1 MVCLHGF
8 AQGRGGTVVLADLDA
23 ALRAGK
29 LGGAG
34 LDVFEIEPLPKD
46 HPLWDAPNTM
56 LTPHSAVTQIQGG
69 AGSKA
74 VPSGSAPNQR
84 TKFQERCIEIVRHNL
99 RQVELNDSDFRNP
112 VDKDKWY

>member
-1 MVCLHGF
+1 MLS
-8 AQGRGGTVVLADLDA
+8 DLDA
-23 ALRAGK
+23 ALRAGN

-34 LDVFEIEPLPKD
+34 LDVYEIEPLPKD

-56 LTPHSAVTQIQGG
+56 LTPHSGVTQIQGG
-69 AGSKA
+69 AGSSV
-74 VPSGSAPNQR
+74 VPSGSSPGQR

-99 RQVELNDSDFRNP
+99 QQIEINSNDFRNL